1 MDLGIRGKTALVTG
15 ASSGLGFA
23 AARTLAA
30 EGARVVIVSR
40 SKENIEK
47 AATAIHADSGA
58 DVIPL
63 TADLSETAGIADLV
77 ERARAAAGPIT
88 ILVANAGGPPA
99 GRFDE
104 LAADRF
110 DVAYRLTLLAT
121 VELCRSVLPDMKA
134 AGWGRIVAI
143 TSTSVKQP
151 IDGLLLSNTFRP
163 GLTGF
168 LKTLSRE
175 VGGHG
180 ITVNSVAPGYTDTER
195 LESLVRKTAKD
206 KGTTGEAVRA
216 EWAAATA
223 MGRIGE
229 PEEIAAAVAWLCS
242 RQAGYISGA
251 VLPVDGGRTLG
262 LL

>member
-1 MDLGIRGKTALVTG
+1 MDLGIQGKNALVTG

-23 AARTLAA
+23 TARTLAA

-40 SKENIEK
+40 SKDNIEK
-47 AATAIHADSGA
+47 AASAIHADSGA
-58 DVIPL
+58 DVAPL
-63 TADLSETAGIADLV
+63 TADLADTDTIPELV
-77 ERARAAAGPIT
+77 HRAAEAFGPISV
-88 ILVANAGGPPA
+88 LVANAGGPPA
-99 GRFDE
+99 GRFE
-104 LAADRF
+104 NLEADRF
-110 DVAYRLTLLAT
+110 DVAYRLTLLST
-121 VELCRSVLPDMKA
+121 VELCRGVLPGMKT

-175 VGGHG
+175 IGGFG

-195 LESLVRKTAKD
+195 LAVLVAKTAKD
-206 KGTTGEAVRA
+206 RGISEDQVLVEWAKGTAV
-216 EWAAATA
+216 
-223 MGRIGE
+223 GRIGT
-229 PEEIAAAVAWLCS
+229 PEEVAAAVAWLCS
-242 RQAGYISGA
+242 RQAGYISGT
-251 VLPVDGGRTLG
+251 VLSVDGGRTAG